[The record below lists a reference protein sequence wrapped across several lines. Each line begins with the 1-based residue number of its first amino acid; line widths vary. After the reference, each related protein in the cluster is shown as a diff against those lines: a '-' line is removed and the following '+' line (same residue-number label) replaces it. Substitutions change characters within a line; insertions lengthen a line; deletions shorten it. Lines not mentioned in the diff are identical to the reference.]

1 VAGVLLIKL
10 FTDPEMLARHRGE
23 RFAPVTERFG

>member
-10 FTDPEMLARHRGE
+10 FENRRLVSRRTVVADARGVWE
-23 RFAPVTERFG
+23 